1 VVFRPNHIIHQRGGV
16 GWVEQ
21 RETHRNERRQ
31 WVSLSSTHPTGIL
44 APRRSKPQNAI
55 STCTAGTITPSQTS
69 PIKGEGSKESNDS
82 RATPTAFAPSVID
95 YFQGSP
101 ADSDALESST
111 EEDLG
116 LSPFFDPVDPI

>member
-1 VVFRPNHIIHQRGGV
+1 MDSLAICWHLVVP
-16 GWVEQ
+16 
-21 RETHRNERRQ
+21 
-31 WVSLSSTHPTGIL
+31 
-44 APRRSKPQNAI
+44 KPQNAI
-55 STCTAGTITPSQTS
+55 STCTAGTITPSQSS